1 MCHHCRPLLAE
12 AVPKLNTLCSV
23 SLLTKP
29 FTVRRCLEHGSDIE
43 QTFRAWSPLMKAAES
58 GFEDITNLLLQL
70 RANLE
75 VRNKTGRTA
84 LSFAIDPSAGRY
96 HCYDC
101 DYVYDYQCYI
111 Y

>member
-1 MCHHCRPLLAE
+1 
-12 AVPKLNTLCSV
+12 
-23 SLLTKP
+23 
-29 FTVRRCLEHGSDIE
+29 
-43 QTFRAWSPLMKAAES
+43 MKAAES